1 MQFHVNIEEIREKG
15 LEVKRELPLEFLQ
28 SVLGGGSDLTF
39 HAVGM
44 GAFSGHF
51 TKLTGR
57 ILLDGHIDVTLK
69 SPCKRC
75 LTDVTRAN
83 PIDFALTWVPA
94 KPEVGRALQKEMDS
108 EPKDDGA
115 EEANGSF
122 DLTAADTETYQGK
135 SIDLEP
141 TLREQILLNMPMDVV
156 CKESCKGLCIMCGQD
171 LNAKDCGHKQKV
183 PDPRWAALK
192 DIKLPN

>member
-1 MQFHVNIEEIREKG
+1 MQFHVNTEEIREKG
-15 LEVKRELPLEFLQ
+15 LDVTRELPHEFLET
-28 SVLGGGSDLTF
+28 VLGEGSDLAF
-39 HAVGM
+39 RAVGA
-44 GAFSGHF
+44 GKFSGHF

-94 KPEVGRALQKEMDS
+94 RPESGRGAKDDEA
-108 EPKDDGA
+108 EAPADDGA

-135 SIDLEP
+135 AIDLEP

-156 CKESCKGLCIMCGQD
+156 CKEACKGLCITCGQD
-171 LNAKDCGHKQKV
+171 LNVQDCGHVQKV